1 MGSGFLK
8 KKKQAKMFQQQLSSM
23 QEQYTQQLEAM
34 EATGSAGNGLVQ
46 ITLSGSNEMKK
57 ITIKPECVDPEDI
70 DGLQLLIKAAYNDAQ
85 NQLKAQTDSAT
96 PMAGGLPDLSMLGF

>member
-23 QEQYTQQLEAM
+23 QEQYTQQLESM
-34 EATGSAGNGLVQ
+34 EATGTAGNGLVQ
-46 ITLSGSNEMKK
+46 ITLSGNNEMKK
-57 ITIKPECVDPEDI
+57 ILIKPECVDPEDI

-85 NQLKAQTDSAT
+85 NQLKAQTESAT